1 MGPWWMYM
9 LVFLFG
15 YFTHK
20 TFYFLRSLKLSIGL
34 IRISQLFSLAILAK
48 SMEHFY
54 YAHTLRMRRMRENG
68 DSEKE
73 INLQRKTFNTEL
85 LELKEKAVQE
95 ILDLHPAFY
104 DPIIDFDNWNSAMK
118 YLNSN
123 KQYMLDILSKD
134 TDDKETT

>member
-1 MGPWWMYM
+1 M